1 VFVVARSGVLAQLAF
16 ERSPA
21 SADAAGESVALAAGV
36 LSSSWP
42 HPFDS
47 SAPFLPAPSSAAPAP
62 ASRFSAACAAVSG
75 AFARLSRAVMSAF
88 YIVAYGHRRCLPSSP
103 ACSSRHWAWLRR
115 SRSSAGWPPA
125 LALVVAREAWRTRL
139 SNGSRA
145 ILRSVCGDASQSS
158 NQQHT
163 RSDRRVACELRAPS
177 RVRRSASRSRA
188 PVPGSRQAARQ
199 RSHTPQKVI
208 SASSTGKAVSALAC
222 RHGALPTTHST
233 SWTAPHV
240 RHTRWWWLSPTRVS

>member
-1 VFVVARSGVLAQLAF
+1 VLAQLAF